1 MEDRAMTDV
10 RLARS
15 HRARLVAIWLTLML
29 AIGVAPARAAGATWL
44 VNRPG
49 DSADDGDLAT
59 RQGTLRFALT
69 HAVSGDLVA
78 IGDVHA
84 DTITVGSTLI
94 VPPGVAVG
102 GRRDQPDC
110 GSYRTP
116 RISIEDATFTISP
129 MMRLGAGATLRNIAI
144 AGGNTGVRIDG
155 ANVEVCGVGLG
166 IKVDGDGQIISL
178 PPPANHAV
186 LIVDGDHA
194 LIRRNY
200 LKGPVSVTTNGGDTR
215 IGDTISGTSDMNDGV
230 RAAAVTVLADSGGA
244 AQRVT
249 IRDPFPRALHGL
261 AGNGVPGGDDDPTH
275 ANNWAMTPAIIS
287 AYTNDHFATAQVRG
301 IASPHSLVDIY
312 FDNQLDVKR
321 QTPIVADAAGVFT
334 FTGALPPMPPDV
346 LVIAGSTLD
355 DPAHPNRVGSS
366 SVWSNAVQVTEPIST
381 SSIQLA
387 PATLSFTA
395 VLTDPAPPAQH
406 LAVTVPL
413 GKPHL
418 TWQTTVSTT
427 DGLSWLS
434 ATPISAG
441 GNGTITVTVDQSG
454 LQPGAYH
461 GTVTVFD
468 PNDPADRA
476 MATVTLVALSG
487 EPALGA
493 TGGVVDLNGPPV
505 GPAHPGDVLRFTVAM
520 TNFGAV
526 EVTNIGSA
534 NLLIPPGY
542 AVVTGSG
549 SVSGGSGF
557 VATDEGFIGG
567 VLAPGAS
574 AAYSLDVNVPI
585 TAQNGMAVFS
595 VEVYANK
602 VVSIP
607 VVGRMRITSEPRPA
621 PQPIVWVPLVVRCCS
636 DRPAL

>member
-1 MEDRAMTDV
+1 MTDV

-15 HRARLVAIWLTLML
+15 HRARLVTIWLTLML

-69 HAVSGDLVA
+69 HAAGGDFVA

-110 GSYRTP
+110 GSYHTP
-116 RISIEDATFTISP
+116 HISLEDATFTVSP
-129 MMRLGAGATLRNIAI
+129 MIRLGAGATLRNIAI
-144 AGGNTGVRIDG
+144 AGGNTGVRIGG
-155 ANVEVCGVGLG
+155 ANVEICGAGLG

-200 LKGPVSVTTNGGDTR
+200 LKGPVSVTVNGSDTR
-215 IGDTISGTSDMNDGV
+215 IGDTISGVGDMNDGV
-230 RAAAVTVLADSGGA
+230 RAAAITVLADSGGA

-261 AGNGVPGGDDDPTH
+261 VGGGVAGGDDDPTH
-275 ANNWAMTPAIIS
+275 ANNWAMTPTIIS
-287 AYTNDHFATAQVRG
+287 AYTNDHFATVQVRG
-301 IASPHSLVDIY
+301 IASPRSLVDIY

-321 QTPIVADAAGVFT
+321 QTPIVADATGMFT

-355 DPAHPNRVGSS
+355 DPEHPNRVGSS
-366 SVWSNAVQVTEPIST
+366 SVWSNAAQVTEPITT

-395 VLTDPAPPAQH
+395 ILTDSAPPAQY
-406 LAVTVPL
+406 LAVTAPP
-413 GKPHL
+413 GHPHL
-418 TWQTTVSTT
+418 AWQTAISTT
-427 DGLSWLS
+427 DGLNWLN
-434 ATPISAG
+434 ATPTSAG
-441 GNGTITVTVDQSG
+441 GNGAITVTVDQSG
-454 LQPGAYH
+454 LQPGAYY
-461 GTVTVFD
+461 GAVTVFD

-476 MATVTLVALSG
+476 TAAVTLVALSG

-493 TGGVVDLNGPPV
+493 TGGVVNLSGPPA

-520 TNFGAV
+520 ANFGAA
-526 EVTNIGSA
+526 EVTGIGST

-542 AVVTGSG
+542 TVVAGSG

-557 VATDEGFIGG
+557 VATDAGFSGG
-567 VLAPGAS
+567 ALAPGAS
-574 AAYSLDVNVPI
+574 ATYSLDVNVPI
-585 TAQNGMAVFS
+585 TAQSGMAVFS
-595 VEVYANK
+595 VEVYADG
-602 VVSIP
+602 VVAIP
-607 VVGRMRITSEPRPA
+607 VVGRMRIGPAAPA
-621 PQPIVWVPLVVRCCS
+621 PQPQVWLPIVMR
-636 DRPAL
+636 